1 MEGDGFS
8 IIYSFLTCISIHS
21 LRMEGDDLFLH
32 SISTRQT
39 FQSTPSAWRET
50 CQVLHIFQHG
60 IYFNPLPPHGGRLS
74 YCAMCTISTYFNP
87 LPPHGGRLHTG
98 VNFVDCFLFQSTPSA
113 WRETCYFLY
122 LLYHAEHFN
131 PLPPHGGRQWRK
143 CTSVYGCGIS
153 IHSLRM
159 EGDLERRQ
167 KRTGVRYFN
176 PLPPHG
182 GRQVICVS
190 VIIVFLFQSTPSA
203 WRETL

>member
-1 MEGDGFS
+1 MGMVMNKLDG
-8 IIYSFLTCISIHS
+8 SFQSTPSAWRETAYIDLSNGVLTISIHS
-21 LRMEGDDLFLH
+21 LRMEGDMSSATYFPAWY
-32 SISTRQT
+32 I

-50 CQVLHIFQHG
+50 QLLCNVH
-60 IYFNPLPPHGGRLS
+60 YFN
-74 YCAMCTISTYFNP
+74 I
-87 LPPHGGRLHTG
+87 
-98 VNFVDCFLFQSTPSA
+98 FQSTPSA

-203 WRETL
+203 WRETVPSC